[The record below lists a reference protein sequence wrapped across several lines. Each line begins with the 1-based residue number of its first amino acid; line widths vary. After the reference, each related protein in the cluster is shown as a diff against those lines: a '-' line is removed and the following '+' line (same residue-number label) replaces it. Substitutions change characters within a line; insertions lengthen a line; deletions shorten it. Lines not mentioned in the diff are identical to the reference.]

1 MIDPARPDFW
11 DTPVAATRPGFD
23 YSPADPSAPPCV
35 SIVTPFRNTGEV
47 FRETVR
53 SVFGQSLQQWEWIIV
68 NDGSSEPDSL
78 AMLEPLR
85 HGDDRIRVIDLPGGR
100 GASAARNAGFAAA
113 RAPYV
118 FQLDS
123 DDLIEP
129 TTVEKCWWF
138 LESYPEFGFVKG
150 YNVGFGAS
158 EYLSPHGFDEGALFL
173 QRNPT
178 SITAMVR
185 KSAHAAVGGY
195 DESNSDGLEDWEF
208 WLACANAGLWG
219 ATIPEYL
226 DWYRRRDDHA
236 TTWTNWDEGDAQAG
250 FERRLRARYPALWQP
265 GGFPHISPAHHLPNA
280 AVSDALPGD
289 NRLTKPAPRLLM
301 ILPWLTMGGSDKFNL
316 DLAEHLTRRGWQI
329 TIATTVSGDHSWMPQ
344 FTRRTPDV
352 FALHH
357 FLRLVD
363 YPRFL
368 RYLLRSRQP
377 DVVMVSNSEVG
388 YGLLPY
394 LRASAP
400 DAAFV
405 DFVHMEEE
413 YWKSGGY
420 PAMSVRS
427 QECLDLNIALSHHLR
442 GWMIERGADPKRT
455 VVCHSGVDLPDPPA
469 VEAAR
474 KETRARLGIS
484 ENTAVILYAGRLC
497 SQKQPEVYAET
508 MRRLAST
515 DGDWIALVAGSGPD
529 FAGLQAFLQRHHLT
543 RRVRLLGAVSP
554 GEMPGVMA
562 ACDVFFLPS
571 KWEGIALVLF
581 EAMASSRPVVGADV
595 GGQKELVTSEC
606 GVLLDASGPLDA
618 QADAYAAA
626 LSELLS
632 DSARVRQLGRNS
644 RLRIEQGFRLED
656 MTDRLL
662 GAFALADSYR
672 RANPRGAVPI
682 GVGRHC
688 ANQTVEY
695 ERMQQLADGLWLG
708 RNAGQ
713 ASAVVMP
720 VVRRAAW
727 RTAALL
733 VSSKLEP
740 AYSWGLKRG
749 WGWLVPLRQRLRAA
763 VLGSQTAGNQA

>member
-1 MIDPARPDFW
+1 MIDPARPDFS

-53 SVFGQSLQQWEWIIV
+53 SVLGQSLQQWEWIIV
-68 NDGSSEPDSL
+68 NDGSTEPDSL
-78 AMLEPLR
+78 AMLEQLR
-85 HGDDRIRVIDLPGGR
+85 HRDDRIRVIDLPGGR

-113 RAPYV
+113 RAAYV

-158 EYLSPHGFDEGALFL
+158 EYLSPHGFHDGALFL

-195 DESNSDGLEDWEF
+195 DESNRGGLEDWEF

-236 TTWTNWDEGDAQAG
+236 TTWTNWDDGDAQAG
-250 FERRLRARYPALWQP
+250 FERRLRARYPALWQT

-280 AVSDALPGD
+280 AVSDTLPGD
-289 NRLTKPAPRLLM
+289 NRLTKRAPRLLM

-316 DLAEHLTRRGWQI
+316 DLADHLTRRGWQI
-329 TIATTVSGDHSWMPQ
+329 TIATTLSGDHSWMPL
-344 FTRRTPDV
+344 FMRRTPDV

-377 DVVMVSNSEVG
+377 DVVMISNSELG

-400 DAAFV
+400 AATFV
-405 DFVHMEEE
+405 DFAHMEEE

-420 PAMSVRS
+420 PAMAVRG
-427 QECLDLNIALSHHLR
+427 QDCLDLNITSSEHLR
-442 GWMIERGADPKRT
+442 GWMVARGADPDRT
-455 VVCHSGVDLPDPPA
+455 VACHTGVEVPSPSRI
-469 VEAAR
+469 EAGRAAIR
-474 KETRARLGIS
+474 TRFGIS
-484 ENTAVILYAGRLC
+484 PDTSVILYAGRIC
-497 SQKQPEVYAET
+497 AQKQPDVFAET
-508 MRRLAST
+508 MRRLA
-515 DGDWIALVAGSGPD
+515 GNAPNWVALVAGNGPD
-529 FAGLQAFLQRHHLT
+529 LVGLETFLRRHNLT
-543 RRVRLLGAVSP
+543 GRVRLLGAVAP
-554 GEMPGVMA
+554 DEMSELMA
-562 ACDVFFLPS
+562 ASDIFFLPS
-571 KWEGIALVLF
+571 KWEGIAFVLF
-581 EAMASSRPVVGADV
+581 EAMANGRTVVGADV
-595 GGQKELVTSEC
+595 GGQRELVTPEC
-606 GVLLDASGPLDA
+606 GVLLDASVAFDR
-618 QADAYAAA
+618 QVDAYAAA
-626 LSELLS
+626 LNDLLR
-632 DSARVRQLGRNS
+632 DPERVRELGRES
-644 RLRIEQGFRLED
+644 RIRIERGYRLED
-656 MTDRLL
+656 MTDRMVS
-662 GAFALADSYR
+662 AFELAADFR
-672 RANPRGAVPI
+672 RTSPRGAVPV

-688 ANQTVEY
+688 ANQVIENA
-695 ERMQQLADGLWLG
+695 RLQQLADGLWLE

-713 ASAVVMP
+713 ASAVVLP

-727 RTAALL
+727 QTAALL

-763 VLGSQTAGNQA
+763 VLGSQTAGNQV